1 MPSLLMTNNTKV
13 KYIYIYIYEAQ
24 SFSYINLMY
33 ANVIRHEDYQRK
45 H

>member
-1 MPSLLMTNNTKV
+1 MPSLLMTDNTKV
-13 KYIYIYIYEAQ
+13 KDIYIRAQ

-33 ANVIRHEDYQRK
+33 ADVIRNEDYQRK